1 MDTTTAQPPQQ
12 LQPIQ
17 SSVLPQPSQ
26 PAQHSYADAYQ
37 PPVIATPGTDQPV
50 NDQTTS
56 DQPANDQPTNDQPNV
71 GQFDNDRASSSDQPV
86 PMVVSAPEPVA
97 TTAANDQDTGN
108 QDDGQA
114 VDERQPSQPEDQASV
129 DQAPPANNAD
139 DDVETPPAERVLPV
153 EPVASATQVD
163 QATGQAAPVA
173 TDSVAPTAP
182 ATPSEVLADQNI
194 FEMLG
199 VTTGTPEQHEQF
211 LDELQQVIWEDF
223 IEHDTSLLLTDSEQ
237 AELKTLMRATP
248 DKSLEQQE
256 QVVVFLEKLIPDLED
271 IMLEKALQL
280 KEEMARE
287 RLKALR
293 ELHRNDTDK
302 LVTVD
307 RAEQLMSQEQWRSAS
322 EALNSL
328 S

>member
-1 MDTTTAQPPQQ
+1 MDTTTAQPLQQ
-12 LQPIQ
+12 FQPTQ
-17 SSVLPQPSQ
+17 PSVSPQPPQ
-26 PAQHSYADAYQ
+26 PTPPHSYADAYQ
-37 PPVIATPGTDQPV
+37 PPVTATLVT
-50 NDQTTS
+50 
-56 DQPANDQPTNDQPNV
+56 DQPTNDQPIEDQSTSDQSANNQPV
-71 GQFDNDRASSSDQPV
+71 NNQCSNDRVSNDQPV
-86 PMVVSAPEPVA
+86 PVVVSVVPEPEA
-97 TTAANDQDTGN
+97 TTTATN
-108 QDDGQA
+108 QA
-114 VDERQPSQPEDQASV
+114 VDDRDQAVDVQHALPEDQAPV
-129 DQAPPANNAD
+129 GQVLPINAD
-139 DDVETPPAERVLPV
+139 DRVETPPADQVQPV
-153 EPVASATQVD
+153 EPVASI
-163 QATGQAAPVA
+163 
-173 TDSVAPTAP
+173 APTTP

-194 FEMLG
+194 FAMLG

-223 IEHDTSLLLTDSEQ
+223 IEHDTTLLLTDAEQ
-237 AELKTLMRATP
+237 AELKTIMQATP

-256 QVVVFLEKLIPDLED
+256 QAVVFLEKLIPDLED

-302 LVTVD
+302 LATVD